1 MGRWTWTFALYLGV
15 LGCDGAHFHDAQ
27 REDREGSYRR
37 YLVRHPAGEH
47 SAAARARLDELAYR
61 AARRS
66 DRPLAFRRYLD
77 QHPRGRFAAAARERL
92 AVLSL
97 ERAREPHE
105 LELVVERHPGSPQA
119 REAARRLVA
128 GRARLALA
136 SSDPAVARRFLDGYP
151 EAREATAVRR
161 HLAALLYRALPD
173 APVELEAF
181 ADEFAGTPSAAQ
193 ALARLERSLAREL
206 GEVCDAE
213 LLKSFKL
220 RFPSS
225 SELAGLEARAR
236 RCERVRAL
244 RGLELAALETA
255 AREEKELARLLAW
268 CRRSPARCEQL
279 RALVRSALPYRPTAG
294 LEELRAAAYDPDLMP
309 AWRAIEGLAWL
320 RAPAAGQELAELTGS
335 ARLSVAWRAGPALGE
350 WLGRLGPERRRGWL
364 SRELGRPQREVND
377 DEQQRR
383 AVVEL
388 LADRETSGE
397 ARLARLSRRPAR
409 ALAAGYLLLRHLTL
423 RGRRA
428 PSDVRER
435 FTRAFDRR
443 VAWLREAFPGEL
455 TRDSAAA
462 GALCERE
469 LFALEQAAASLA
481 PSAELERLRRESA
494 GTLATWQGKLAKA
507 SPTFQ
512 TARLAG
518 EVAARHEGGRAAALR
533 ALRAHR
539 PGGELLAGVIEA
551 DAEER

>member
-1 MGRWTWTFALYLGV
+1 MFALYLGV
-15 LGCDGAHFHDAQ
+15 LGCDGAHFRDAE
-27 REDREGSYRR
+27 RDDREAAYLR
-37 YLVRHPAGEH
+37 YLARHPAGAH
-47 SAAARARLDELAYR
+47 GAAARARLDELAYR
-61 AARRS
+61 SARRV
-66 DRPLAFRRYLD
+66 DRPLAYRRYLEG
-77 QHPRGRFAAAARERL
+77 HPRGRFVAAARERL

-97 ERAREPHE
+97 ARAREPDE

-136 SSDPAVARRFLDGYP
+136 SADPGVARRFLDGHP

-206 GEVCDAE
+206 GEACDAE

-225 SELAGLEARAR
+225 GELAALEARAR

-244 RGLELAALETA
+244 RGLDLAALETA
-255 AREEKELARLLAW
+255 ARDDRELERLLAW
-268 CRRSPARCEQL
+268 CRRAPARCEQL
-279 RALVRSALPYRPTAG
+279 RALVRGALPYRPAAG
-294 LEELRAAAYDPDLMP
+294 IEELRTAAYDPDLML
-309 AWRAIEGLAWL
+309 AWRAIESLAWL
-320 RAPAAGQELAELTGS
+320 RTPAAGQELAELTGS

-388 LADRETSGE
+388 LAGRDAAGE

-409 ALAAGYLLLRHLTL
+409 TLAAGFLLLRHLAL

-428 PSDVRER
+428 PSEVRGR
-435 FTRAFDRR
+435 FTAAFDRR

-455 TRDSAAA
+455 TRDSAPA

-469 LFALEQAAASLA
+469 LFALEQAAASLT
-481 PSAELERLRRESA
+481 PSGELERLRRESA
-494 GTLATWQGKLAKA
+494 GTLASWQGKLAKA

-512 TARLAG
+512 AARLAG
-518 EVAARHEGGRAAALR
+518 EVAAAAARHEGGRSAALR

-539 PGGELLAGVIEA
+539 PGGALLAGVIEA